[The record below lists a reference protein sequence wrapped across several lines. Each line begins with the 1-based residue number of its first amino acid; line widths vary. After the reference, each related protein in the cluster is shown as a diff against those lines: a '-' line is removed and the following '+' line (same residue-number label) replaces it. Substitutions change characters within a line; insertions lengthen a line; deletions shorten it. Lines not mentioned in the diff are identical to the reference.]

1 MDALLLRLDQIEQ
14 LILEQSI
21 NTKEVLNFTEAT
33 KYLEVS
39 ASHLYKLT
47 SASILPHY
55 KPNGKKLY
63 FKREELN
70 EWLLSNRSA
79 SKEEISQKA
88 RNFKFKKGGVAS

>member
-21 NTKEVLNFTEAT
+21 NNKEVLNFTEAT

-47 SASILPHY
+47 SANIIPFY

-70 EWLLSNRSA
+70 DWLLSNRFST
-79 SKEEISQKA
+79 KEEIESKA
-88 RNFKFKKGGVAS
+88 RNFSFKKGGVLS

>member
-1 MDALLLRLDQIEQ
+1 MDELLLRLDQIEQ

-21 NTKEVLNFTEAT
+21 NSKEILNFTEAT

-47 SASILPHY
+47 SANILPYY

-79 SKEEISQKA
+79 SKEEIAQKA
-88 RNFKFKKGGVAS
+88 RNFKFKKGGVLS

>member
-1 MDALLLRLDQIEQ
+1 MDNILLRLDQIEQ
-14 LILEQSI
+14 LIIEQSI
-21 NTKEVLNFTEAT
+21 NNKEVLNFTEAT

-47 SASILPHY
+47 SANIIPFY

-70 EWLLSNRSA
+70 DWLLSTRFSTN
-79 SKEEISQKA
+79 EEIESNA
-88 RNFKFKKGGVAS
+88 RNFSFKKGGVLS